1 MTTAILAVLDTQ
13 SKRLRRARLRLK
25 AAERARRIGDYYAVR
40 RALIPLY
47 EVGDS
52 LDAFDRNLLANEH
65 ADNLAFRAFH
75 RARQFAAEADLIL
88 NGRGVQ

>member
-1 MTTAILAVLDTQ
+1 MTTAILSILDVQ
-13 SKRLRRARLRLK
+13 SKRLRRARLHLK

-65 ADNLAFRAFH
+65 ADSLAFRAFD
-75 RARQFAAEADLIL
+75 RARALVAKAERIL